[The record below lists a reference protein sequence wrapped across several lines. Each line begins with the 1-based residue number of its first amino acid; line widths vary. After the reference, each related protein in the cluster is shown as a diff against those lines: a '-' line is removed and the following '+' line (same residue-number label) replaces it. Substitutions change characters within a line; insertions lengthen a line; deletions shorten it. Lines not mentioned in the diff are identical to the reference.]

1 MIAEWILI
9 QFKTSGF
16 LPGSQI
22 LTSSHPHPHSLIF
35 IFQSSLTGFGKA
47 SIILR
52 YPQILL
58 CIWKMLAVVWGG
70 QKQGEKH
77 NTKIFFIT
85 VLNEYMSLCHY
96 SAAEWISWI
105 ESHWIECMNAFQT
118 SRARCQGLADEK
130 GNVMSSVTVR
140 FRSKVLFYQ
149 TFSSLHRHWHVY
161 CFQILAMTK
170 MFDFIYHE
178 FMEMNM
184 LILLY
189 LINTISIYCTIPT
202 HCI

>member
-1 MIAEWILI
+1 MYVLNQYDLMIAEWILM

-77 NTKIFFIT
+77 NTKIFVIT

-140 FRSKVLFYQ
+140 FRSKVL
-149 TFSSLHRHWHVY
+149 S
-161 CFQILAMTK
+161 TK
-170 MFDFIYHE
+170 HFH
-178 FMEMNM
+178 
-184 LILLY
+184 LC
-189 LINTISIYCTIPT
+189 INTDMYIVFKYWQWLKCLVLYIMKWIC
-202 HCI
+202 